1 MKPIKTKS
9 TKKVKLFR
17 VMDMDITERQLKKAQ
32 AWYQSAKEYTEI
44 NIINPNEV

>member
-9 TKKVKLFR
+9 NEQVKLFR

-32 AWYQSAKEYTEI
+32 TWYQNAKKISKQTPT
-44 NIINPNEV
+44 NRT